1 MVKKVPLR
9 SCALTR
15 EQLEKKQLIRIV
27 RTPEKE
33 VKVDLTSRANGRG
46 AYLKADIEVIKKA
59 QKVKI
64 LDRKLEVEVPDCI
77 YDELLKIVG
86 DLSA

>member
-1 MVKKVPLR
+1 MVKKVPMR
-9 SCALTR
+9 SCVLTK
-15 EQLEKKQLIRIV
+15 EQLPKKDLIRIV

-33 VKVDLTSRANGRG
+33 VIVDVKGKSNGRG

-59 QKVKI
+59 QKTKI
-64 LDRKLEVEVPDCI
+64 LDRKLEVSVNDEI
-77 YDELLKIVG
+77 YEQLISIVG